1 MTRFAHVRRPMAATP
16 SCRRSRERGASLLEA
31 AFAIPIFFVFLLAF
45 VDLGLGVLQTSQA
58 TSAASDGARAGII
71 DPTDTAAIEAA
82 VKERL
87 AGAKVGSVTITC
99 LKPGGTTVDCASSE
113 LDPETDRI
121 RVVVKWRW
129 KPVGPVGHAFPVQ
142 DIVGS
147 STMDIV
153 PQPEPSST
161 PAP

>member
-1 MTRFAHVRRPMAATP
+1 MTRFAHVQPPTAVPP

-71 DPTDTAAIEAA
+71 DPTDTAGIEAA
-82 VKERL
+82 VKKRL
-87 AGAKVGSVTITC
+87 AGARVDSVTVTC
-99 LKPGGTTVDCASSE
+99 LKPGGTSVGCSSTD
-113 LDPETDRI
+113 LDPETDQI